1 MLGAGGEMQYSTDG
15 GATWNNVSN
24 AAYTI
29 NEVVAF
35 ATGKAAAGH
44 TFPSILIVGWVNGI
58 YGAYQCDT
66 FDTPS
71 TAVWYWIGDGFPG
84 GRVDQINIA
93 GGSPNNSGQWLVGK
107 VGSSFSGYG
116 PGSVS

>member
-1 MLGAGGEMQYSTDG
+1 MKRQLTRYNVVSETADGFGFAARLAAEGEAVRFWARSGAVKS
-15 GATWNNVSN
+15 V
-24 AAYTI
+24 
-29 NEVVAF
+29 
-35 ATGKAAAGH
+35 
-44 TFPSILIVGWVNGI
+44 
-58 YGAYQCDT
+58 
-66 FDTPS
+66 
-71 TAVWYWIGDGFPG
+71 GDGFPG